1 MRQGQVQGTE
11 GRRAW
16 RYAVPW
22 QKTVLQVF
30 STEGAS
36 VVRKEP
42 WNCRSPG
49 VAECQSCHQPGMAGV
64 CCDPGF
70 LEKWVI
76 FPCMWGCFTTSPL
89 VLVPRDWSVSSFL
102 STACALKAHG
112 ERRDGKGKWQVCRVL
127 NFLRAHP
134 LISEAKEV
142 CKCASGEC
150 WSWLVS
156 TADSHAPC

>member
-1 MRQGQVQGTE
+1 MRQGQVQGIE
-11 GRRAW
+11 SRRAW
-16 RYAVPW
+16 RCAVLW

-42 WNCRSPG
+42 RNCRSPG
-49 VAECQSCHQPGMAGV
+49 FAECQSCPQSGVAGV

-76 FPCMWGCFTTSPL
+76 FPLHVGLFYHFPFISRAQRKKCQF
-89 VLVPRDWSVSSFL
+89 FL
-102 STACALKAHG
+102 IHCLCT
-112 ERRDGKGKWQVCRVL
+112 GKGKWQVCRVL
-127 NFLRAHP
+127 NFLCAHP

-156 TADSHAPC
+156 TAGSHAPC

>member
-11 GRRAW
+11 SRRAW
-16 RYAVPW
+16 RCAVLW

-49 VAECQSCHQPGMAGV
+49 FAECQSCRQSGVAGV

-76 FPCMWGCFTTSPL
+76 FPLHVGLFHHFPFITRAQRLECQFFLIHCLCTESLWRKEGWQGELASVQGLELPVCSP
-89 VLVPRDWSVSSFL
+89 PD
-102 STACALKAHG
+102 
-112 ERRDGKGKWQVCRVL
+112 
-127 NFLRAHP
+127 LR
-134 LISEAKEV
+134 S
-142 CKCASGEC
+142 
-150 WSWLVS
+150 
-156 TADSHAPC
+156 